1 MTEFPFMIFR
11 GLKQGRPAA
20 CFKCMKT
27 EKQRLLIIGG
37 GFGGLTVARY
47 VDKSKWDVVLV
58 DRNNYHSFPPLFYQ
72 VASSGLEPASIS
84 FPLRREIRG
93 RHYRGVS
100 FHMGTV
106 RRIDVAAKKVET
118 EYETLRYDALV
129 LAAGTTNNFFGIP
142 DLEKHVFTLKSTT
155 EAIRCRN
162 EVLARLERASLC
174 RDDDLRRRLLT
185 FVVVGGG
192 PTGVEIA
199 GALGELKRFILRREY
214 PAIDPAEMRV
224 VLVEGSPRLLGAMSE
239 KSGADALE
247 ALRQL
252 MVEVQLQKVMKSYD
266 DKVLAFSDGS
276 TIAAETVIWTAG
288 ITGVDIPVAG
298 TDVKPVRGGR
308 WAVDGINA
316 VAGIPDMYAIGD
328 ICLQTPEAY
337 PKGLPQVAPVAMQQA
352 RCLARNLSRADG
364 EAPEVFVYRDKGSM
378 ATIGRNR
385 AVVDMGRLHLRGR
398 VAWLVWM
405 GVHLVS
411 LLGMRNRTVVFI
423 NWIWGYFTFSSGL
436 RLLLRPDRYPL
447 RSYWEQ

>member
-142 DLEKHVFTLKSTT
+142 DLEKHVFSRVPSRPSAAAT
-155 EAIRCRN
+155 RC
-162 EVLARLERASLC
+162 LRAS
-174 RDDDLRRRLLT
+174 RGRRCAAT
-185 FVVVGGG
+185 M
-192 PTGVEIA
+192 TC
-199 GALGELKRFILRREY
+199 GA
-214 PAIDPAEMRV
+214 V
-224 VLVEGSPRLLGAMSE
+224 CSPSLWWVA
-239 KSGADALE
+239 
-247 ALRQL
+247 ALR
-252 MVEVQLQKVMKSYD
+252 
-266 DKVLAFSDGS
+266 
-276 TIAAETVIWTAG
+276 
-288 ITGVDIPVAG
+288 
-298 TDVKPVRGGR
+298 
-308 WAVDGINA
+308 
-316 VAGIPDMYAIGD
+316 
-328 ICLQTPEAY
+328 
-337 PKGLPQVAPVAMQQA
+337 
-352 RCLARNLSRADG
+352 
-364 EAPEVFVYRDKGSM
+364 
-378 ATIGRNR
+378 
-385 AVVDMGRLHLRGR
+385 
-398 VAWLVWM
+398 AW
-405 GVHLVS
+405 
-411 LLGMRNRTVVFI
+411 R
-423 NWIWGYFTFSSGL
+423 
-436 RLLLRPDRYPL
+436 
-447 RSYWEQ
+447 